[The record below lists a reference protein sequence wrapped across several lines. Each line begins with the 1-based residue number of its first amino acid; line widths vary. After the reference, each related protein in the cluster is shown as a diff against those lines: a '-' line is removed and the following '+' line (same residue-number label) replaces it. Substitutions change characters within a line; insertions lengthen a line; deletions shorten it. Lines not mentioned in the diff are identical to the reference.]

1 MATTKRIIAEGTVEW
16 VKIFPDHFDDNMQYH
31 ENTKGQYNM
40 VFYPDNLE
48 KFIADGYPEQKGAFK
63 TIKEGNPQYGSGK
76 FVKLKRPVYNPNLPN
91 EEGGKG
97 VYMSAPVVL
106 NRTED
111 PAGSE
116 EWSYS
121 EDGPIGNGS
130 RVKVQVSVYYGDRA
144 TIDTLDKVA
153 VVELETYEA
162 GDTF

>member
-40 VFYPDNLE
+40 IFYPDNME
-48 KFIADGYPEQKGAFK
+48 KFVSDGYPEQKGAFK
-63 TIKEGNPQYGSGK
+63 TIKEGNPQYGSGQCI
-76 FVKLKRPVYNPNLPN
+76 KLKRPVYNPNLPN

-111 PAGSE
+111 ATGSE

-144 TIDTLDKVA
+144 TIDTLEKVA
-153 VVELETYEA
+153 VLELEEYDA
-162 GDTF
+162 GDAF